1 MSCFNNNSIQ
11 EAKIMIEERS
21 QDKINDKND
30 TTIKTISEEKARPYS
45 ELTGAI
51 LGCCFDVMK
60 ELGPGFLEKVY
71 KNALLIAMRQKG
83 LQVEVE
89 RSYEVIFRGKIIG
102 RYIADLVVNQTV
114 IVELKCCDSL
124 IAEHQAQLFN
134 YLKVASLPIGLL
146 VNFRRRK
153 LEWKRLQSNDEYF
166 NTEEV
171 IEDSVSFE
179 FL

>member
-1 MSCFNNNSIQ
+1 MHFSRM
-11 EAKIMIEERS
+11 AKIMIEERS
-21 QDKINDKND
+21 HNSINDNND
-30 TTIKTISEEKARPYS
+30 ITIRTIKEEKELPYS
-45 ELTGAI
+45 DLTGAI

-60 ELGPGFLEKVY
+60 ELGPGFLEKIY
-71 KNALLIAMRQKG
+71 KNALLIVMRQKG

-102 RYIADLVVNQTV
+102 RYNADLVVNQTV

-134 YLKVASLPIGLL
+134 YLTVASLPIGLL

-153 LEWKRLQSNDEYF
+153 LEWKRLQSNDKYSD
-166 NTEEV
+166 
-171 IEDSVSFE
+171 IEAIENSMPF
-179 FL
+179 